1 MEDMHTFQ
9 NNHLSYAAALK
20 AIEIIERDHLLEN
33 VEKIGDY
40 YRSRLHEM
48 QTEFPEIGDIRGP
61 GLAIGVEMVADPVSK
76 KPLSNELLKEIFQ
89 NAIEEGLFIQLAE
102 NVIKIKPAI
111 IISREEAEES
121 MDMLEKAF
129 RKALRK

>member
-1 MEDMHTFQ
+1 MQ
-9 NNHLSYAAALK
+9 N
-20 AIEIIERDHLLEN
+20 
-33 VEKIGDY
+33 
-40 YRSRLHEM
+40 
-48 QTEFPEIGDIRGP
+48 EFPEIGDIRGP

-89 NAIEEGLFIQLAE
+89 NAIDEGLFIQLAE

-111 IISREEAEES
+111 IISKEEAEES
-121 MDMLEKAF
+121 MDMLERAF